1 VSPRATS
8 SASQQTRALP
18 RRRGLILVTA
28 AWGAFLLDPISDTG
42 IGFPMALIALIGT
55 GLLALAW
62 LGVLVASGGGGRR
75 PGRWLAWL
83 VLPLVGAAIAV
94 IFITQQS
101 PLNPFFRFRFLLSR
115 PALHAVATD
124 PAAGVVGWIGLF
136 RVQRVDRFASAVHFV
151 TVSCGVVD
159 QCGIAYVLG
168 PPPPPR
174 GKTRLT
180 PLGDGWYHLYS
191 LF

>member
-1 VSPRATS
+1 M
-8 SASQQTRALP
+8 
-18 RRRGLILVTA
+18 
-28 AWGAFLLDPISDTG
+28 WGAFLLEPISDTG
-42 IGFPMALIALIGT
+42 IGFPMALVALIGT
-55 GLLALAW
+55 GVLALVW
-62 LGVLVASGGGGRR
+62 LGALVASGGAVRR

-101 PLNPFFRFRFLLSR
+101 PLNPFFRLRFLLSR
-115 PALHAVATD
+115 PALHAAATD
-124 PAAGVVGWIGLF
+124 PSGGLVGWIGLF
-136 RVQRVDRFASAVHFV
+136 RVHRVDRFAAAVHFV
-151 TVSCGVVD
+151 TVSCGIVD
-159 QCGIAYVLG
+159 QCGIAYVPG

-191 LF
+191 VF